1 MKKLS
6 VVVPCF
12 NEQETVLLF
21 HRTVKYCVSGIPDY
35 ETEYVFVNDGST
47 DNTLSR
53 LQELKD
59 RNNGIIVVNF
69 SRNFGKEAAL
79 YAGLSIASG
88 DLVAVMDAD
97 LQDPPDILPD
107 MVGYIENEGYDV
119 VYTRRRNRDGEPPV
133 RSFFSRLF
141 YKAIN
146 RMSEVEIIDGARDYR
161 VMRRAV
167 VESILSL
174 QEKCRFSKGLFMWVG
189 FRSKLIEFDHR
200 DRAAGTT
207 KWSFRKLFLYA
218 VEGIVSFTTIP
229 LRIASFLGIGISF
242 FSFLFLIYIVIKNT
256 IFKNPVSGWASMV
269 SIVLFLGG
277 IQLTVLGIIG
287 EYIGHIFHEV
297 KSRPLFV
304 IRDIYRSE
312 DVPKKE
318 ES

>member
-6 VVVPCF
+6 IVVPCY
-12 NEQETVLLF
+12 NEEESVGLF
-21 HRTVKYCVSGIPDY
+21 HCTVEKYMAESRDY
-35 ETEYVFVNDGST
+35 RAEYVFVNDGSR
-47 DNTLSR
+47 DHTLEK
-53 LQELKD
+53 LQELADKEP
-59 RNNGIIVVNF
+59 GIVVVNF

-79 YAGLSIASG
+79 YAGLSIATG

-97 LQDPPDILPD
+97 LQDPPDLLPE
-107 MVGYIENEGYDV
+107 MVGYIENEDYDV

-133 RSFFSRLF
+133 RSFFARLF

-146 RMSEVEIIDGARDYR
+146 RMSEVEIVDGARDYR

-207 KWSFRKLFLYA
+207 KWSFGKLFMYA
-218 VEGIVSFTTIP
+218 VEGIVSFTTMP
-229 LRIASFLGIGISF
+229 LRIASFLGISISF
-242 FSFLFLIYIVIKNT
+242 FSFLFLIYVLVKNT

-297 KSRPLFV
+297 KSRPLYV

-312 DVPKKE
+312 DVQKKE
-318 ES
+318 GS

>member
-146 RMSEVEIIDGARDYR
+146 RMSEVEIID
-161 VMRRAV
+161 
-167 VESILSL
+167 
-174 QEKCRFSKGLFMWVG
+174 
-189 FRSKLIEFDHR
+189 
-200 DRAAGTT
+200 
-207 KWSFRKLFLYA
+207 
-218 VEGIVSFTTIP
+218 
-229 LRIASFLGIGISF
+229 
-242 FSFLFLIYIVIKNT
+242 
-256 IFKNPVSGWASMV
+256 
-269 SIVLFLGG
+269 
-277 IQLTVLGIIG
+277 
-287 EYIGHIFHEV
+287 
-297 KSRPLFV
+297 
-304 IRDIYRSE
+304 
-312 DVPKKE
+312 
-318 ES
+318 